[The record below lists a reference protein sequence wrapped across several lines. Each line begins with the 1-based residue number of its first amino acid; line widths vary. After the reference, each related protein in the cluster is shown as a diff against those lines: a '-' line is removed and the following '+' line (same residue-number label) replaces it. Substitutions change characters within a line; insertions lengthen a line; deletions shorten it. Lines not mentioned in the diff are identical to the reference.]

1 MTKNILKSLTIFLI
15 IIFIFLFYL
24 STYGINTE
32 KFNSVIENK
41 FKTYNDQFNI
51 KLNKVK
57 LVLNLKNFSLSLKTL
72 NTKLIYKKQ
81 EFKINEI
88 RSNLSIKAY
97 FENDFIL
104 RDLYILADKN
114 NIKDLLKTYKAINF
128 SPQILIIESLVEKGL
143 LKSETYLSFDSKGNV
158 NEDFKINGKITDA
171 KIGLLNNK
179 KLESI
184 NLDFSVKKNDLNFK
198 NITLNFNNLNLQSEK
213 IKIIPKD
220 NFYMVNGTL
229 KSKNNK
235 INNHLKYIFTNKEL
249 KNFNFKDT
257 NFKSDNKFSFNL
269 NKKFKI
275 DKLKINSKIILDKFI
290 YNSSIKLNTFL
301 PEHSKILYFTEN
313 DLNIDFID
321 DNLKIIGNSSYLI
334 KDKKNKIKYNIEKI
348 KNNLKFKLKIDLNN
362 LILKFSKLDYVK
374 EEINNASIDL
384 QGSLKINK
392 DIIIDKLNYIE
403 NKNYVKI
410 KNLKLNN
417 KYRIKSLK
425 DLKINLDTK
434 NNKINKISVIKKN
447 KNYLLIS
454 ESLDGIEL
462 IKNLTDTKSKGNFF
476 NIFDELNTLIKLNID
491 KVYLSKKEFLKN
503 LNGDMK
509 IQKNQI
515 IDSSLFAKYSEKEK
529 FLFTIK
535 TSSNG
540 EKITTVYSDKAKPF
554 VENYKFIKGFED
566 GVLDFKSIKKENTSK
581 SILKIDNFKVKE
593 MPLLAKILTLASLQG
608 IADILTGEG
617 IRFTDFEMIF
627 KKKGNLI
634 TIEEIYAIGPA
645 ISIMMNGYI
654 ETDKLISLRGTLVP
668 ATTINRSIASIPLLG
683 DILIG
688 KKVGEGVFGVSFK
701 IKGTPGNLKSTV
713 NPIKTLT
720 PRFITRTLEKIKKT
734 NQ

>member
-1 MTKNILKSLTIFLI
+1 
-15 IIFIFLFYL
+15 
-24 STYGINTE
+24 
-32 KFNSVIENK
+32 
-41 FKTYNDQFNI
+41 
-51 KLNKVK
+51 
-57 LVLNLKNFSLSLKTL
+57 
-72 NTKLIYKKQ
+72 
-81 EFKINEI
+81 
-88 RSNLSIKAY
+88 
-97 FENDFIL
+97 
-104 RDLYILADKN
+104 
-114 NIKDLLKTYKAINF
+114 
-128 SPQILIIESLVEKGL
+128 
-143 LKSETYLSFDSKGNV
+143 
-158 NEDFKINGKITDA
+158 
-171 KIGLLNNK
+171 
-179 KLESI
+179 
-184 NLDFSVKKNDLNFK
+184 
-198 NITLNFNNLNLQSEK
+198 
-213 IKIIPKD
+213 
-220 NFYMVNGTL
+220 MVNGTL

-275 DKLKINSKIILDKFI
+275 DNLKINSKIILDKFI

-417 KYRIKSLK
+417 KYKIKSLK